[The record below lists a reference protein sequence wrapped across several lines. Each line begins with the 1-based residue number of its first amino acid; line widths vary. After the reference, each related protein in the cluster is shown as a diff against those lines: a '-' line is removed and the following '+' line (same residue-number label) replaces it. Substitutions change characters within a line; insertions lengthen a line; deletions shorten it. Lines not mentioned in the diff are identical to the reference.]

1 MNKLKMRCMKNDAS
15 DSTLQGFFP
24 AILSVTDNR
33 VADGCKLRPDL
44 ILQSRHQRNPDQ
56 RGGAKRPLDRILEFS
71 TGRPRVTRCG
81 QLLKHSFSSKV
92 VNQRPFFR
100 TEMPTNYCK
109 ILPYR
114 SMTKKLSNEC
124 ISIGLGF
131 CKEQNPGREAI
142 YAMDNKSPLS
152 LRFQFCGKKRQGG
165 RCIGAFDRHS
175 QKAGGFIERQDG
187 IIFVEDGMFR

>member
-1 MNKLKMRCMKNDAS
+1 MNKLKMRCMKSDAS

-24 AILSVTDNR
+24 AIFSITDNR
-33 VADGCKLRPDL
+33 VADGGKLRPDL
-44 ILQSRHQRNPDQ
+44 VLQSRHQRSPDQ

-71 TGRPRVTRCG
+71 TSRPRVTRCS
-81 QLLKHSFSSKV
+81 QLLKHSFSPKV

-100 TEMPTNYCK
+100 TELPTNYCK
-109 ILPYR
+109 ILPYW
-114 SMTKKLSNEC
+114 SMTEKLSNEC
-124 ISIGLGF
+124 ISIRLGF
-131 CKEQNPGREAI
+131 CKEQNPGCETI

-152 LRFQFCGKKRQGG
+152 LRFQFCRKKRQSG

-187 IIFVEDGMFR
+187 IIFVEDGTFQ